1 MFAHTQYF
9 TQTLAIFS
17 EEHPNQCVVHVLNQG
32 DDAWGN
38 GFPTGFAR
46 TSQENSSA
54 VERRLANGTSRVVL
68 ANERHFDLIRLFE
81 AHFHYDVGRTLQ

>member
-9 TQTLAIFS
+9 TQILAIFS

-38 GFPTGFAR
+38 GFPAGFGR

-54 VERRLANGTSRVVL
+54 VDCRLANGTR
-68 ANERHFDLIRLFE
+68 DILI
-81 AHFHYDVGRTLQ
+81 